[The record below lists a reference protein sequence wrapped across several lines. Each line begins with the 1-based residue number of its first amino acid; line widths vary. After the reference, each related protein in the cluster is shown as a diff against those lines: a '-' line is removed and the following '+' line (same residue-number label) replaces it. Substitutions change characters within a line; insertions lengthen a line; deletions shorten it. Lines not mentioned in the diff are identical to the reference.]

1 MCDFARHFD
10 HVQRSLLKNNTC
22 TGRKIAYY
30 SGPRAKLKSRII
42 TMEHIAKMLK
52 KSTDA
57 VVENLVDAY
66 EVRPADLGEEGERE
80 LFEVIERDEVQEE
93 SAIVIVQA

>member
-1 MCDFARHFD
+1 
-10 HVQRSLLKNNTC
+10 
-22 TGRKIAYY
+22 
-30 SGPRAKLKSRII
+30 
-42 TMEHIAKMLK
+42 MLK